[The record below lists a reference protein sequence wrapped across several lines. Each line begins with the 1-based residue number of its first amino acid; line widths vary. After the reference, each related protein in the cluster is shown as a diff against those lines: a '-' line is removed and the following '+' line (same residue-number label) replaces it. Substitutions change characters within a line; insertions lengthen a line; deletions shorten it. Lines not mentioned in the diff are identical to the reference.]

1 MRRERRVRGS
11 RRIPANQ
18 PSLIVKQRV
27 VMDEKPSVVSISA
40 QDSFFVLKW
49 HTPRKRFQAF
59 ASESR
64 DILRIK
70 GTIANILRDGLFD
83 CEARVIEHGL
93 IHIKNS
99 AIRIQDRDHLGYGIN
114 NVSKLSF

>member
-1 MRRERRVRGS
+1 
-11 RRIPANQ
+11 
-18 PSLIVKQRV
+18 
-27 VMDEKPSVVSISA
+27 MDEKPPVLSIFA

-49 HTPRKRFQAF
+49 HSPRKRFQAF

-70 GTIANILRDGLFD
+70 GSIANILRHCLFD

-93 IHIKNS
+93 IPIKNS

-114 NVSKLSF
+114 NVSKLSFECPCQGRLRSIALDGDSGNAAGVIDQ

>member
-1 MRRERRVRGS
+1 
-11 RRIPANQ
+11 
-18 PSLIVKQRV
+18 
-27 VMDEKPSVVSISA
+27 MDEKPPVLSIFA

-49 HTPRKRFQAF
+49 HIPRKRSQAL

-70 GTIANILRDGLFD
+70 GSTANILRHDLFGR
-83 CEARVIEHGL
+83 EAGVIEHGL

-99 AIRIQDRDHLGYGIN
+99 AVRIQDRDHLGYGRSEEHTSELQSPDHI
-114 NVSKLSF
+114 V